1 MGGAFQIQKMK
12 NVLEMDSHGGCT
24 IGMYL
29 IPRNCTL
36 KNGYMLNIMLH
47 AFYLSKKKLS
57 HHQTTPPPPKKGKKH
72 RSYESP
78 EAEPTFCGRGVSL
91 LTPTANSPRNLQGI

>member
-57 HHQTTPPPPKKGKKH
+57 HHQTTPPPQKRE
-72 RSYESP
+72 RSIE
-78 EAEPTFCGRGVSL
+78 VMSL
-91 LTPTANSPRNLQGI
+91 LRQSQRSVAEG

>member
-1 MGGAFQIQKMK
+1 MGGAFQILKMK
-12 NVLEMDSHGGCT
+12 RVLEMDSHGGCM

-29 IPRNCTL
+29 ISIDCTL

-47 AFYLSKKKLS
+47 AFYLSKKNLS
-57 HHQTTPPPPKKGKKH
+57 HHQTTHPPKKGKKH

-78 EAEPTFCGRGVSL
+78 EAEPMFCGRGVSP